1 MTGWHDDGACVDLVD
16 TFDFFFKCR
25 EGFFCDDDLDA
36 DFWSVALE
44 LFKSVKKLEVVMS
57 LIDADVEVID
67 VFAVLFHGS
76 FIKEVPIGGK
86 EEVEWFLVGVLEDF
100 TEVFSDERVSSL
112 QT

>member
-1 MTGWHDDGACVDLVD
+1 MTGRHNDGACVDLID
-16 TFDFFFKCR
+16 AFDFFFKDR
-25 EGFFCDDDLDA
+25 KGFFCDDDLDA

-44 LFKSVKKLEVVMS
+44 LFKPVKEFEVAMP
-57 LIDADVEVID
+57 LIDADVEVVD

-76 FIKEVPIGGK
+76 FTKEVPVGSK

-100 TEVFSDERVSSL
+100 TQVFSDERVSSL